1 MYLSPKNR
9 LIYVILI
16 ILIKL
21 LCMMDFIILAKK
33 NSINNLL
40 KKKQKVI
47 YDYFILLVTFCL
59 EHRKKNQNNNVKGI
73 AIACLPY
80 GNSMVDLLSSL
91 VIFIRLLVYKITQYT
106 KLVVI
111 TTHYLL

>member
-33 NSINNLL
+33 
-40 KKKQKVI
+40 KF
-47 YDYFILLVTFCL
+47 Y
-59 EHRKKNQNNNVKGI
+59 
-73 AIACLPY
+73 
-80 GNSMVDLLSSL
+80 
-91 VIFIRLLVYKITQYT
+91 
-106 KLVVI
+106 
-111 TTHYLL
+111 